1 MNNDAELH
9 QLIIDELIF
18 PYIMGEFLPQFL
30 PELAGGL
37 LFAFLKKTGGL
48 RPLLCGSV
56 WRRCAAR
63 LVSDCTR
70 EASHKYFTTT
80 YPNYMQCAGGLQD
93 GATRCAQLLNML
105 HDLPTE
111 GQDPDD
117 PIAFINTD
125 IVAAFQEMCR
135 QTTFDTL
142 PAQRWWGWHHLA
154 SPARHH
160 NTL

>member
-1 MNNDAELH
+1 
-9 QLIIDELIF
+9 
-18 PYIMGEFLPQFL
+18 MGEFLPQFL

-37 LFAFLKKTGGL
+37 LCAFLKKTGGL
-48 RPLLCGSV
+48 RPLLCGSI

-63 LVSDCTR
+63 LFSDCTR

-80 YPNYMQCAGGLQD
+80 YPNFMQCAGGLQD
-93 GATRCAQLLNML
+93 GASRCAQLLNML

-111 GQDPDD
+111 GQDLDD

-125 IVAAFQEMCR
+125 IAAACQEMCR

-142 PAQRWWGWHHLA
+142 SGRATKYYDGGRVKPGDAIPTIAALGTLPRIFQSHAQYRQ
-154 SPARHH
+154 
-160 NTL
+160 